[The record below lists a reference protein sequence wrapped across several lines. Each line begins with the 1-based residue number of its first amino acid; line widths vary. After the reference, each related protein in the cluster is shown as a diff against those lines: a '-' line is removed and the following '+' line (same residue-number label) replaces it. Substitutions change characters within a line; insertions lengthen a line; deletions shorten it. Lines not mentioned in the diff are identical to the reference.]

1 MKQKQEKLETKMKWM
16 LLSTMIPMTILI
28 IVLLVFFWHYTN
40 EYNQLS
46 NNLAVS
52 SEYNAN
58 YRNSNN
64 DMSFKDEVD
73 MDIYYVTIGRKG
85 KDGLPTEQVD
95 KAISTVESL
104 KKTTSKKESLRSLK
118 YLTNYLE
125 NLKKRMN
132 QLLEIKNYQERQEF
146 VANNTEILTTL
157 FEKEMQNYIYQEA
170 TELVQIES
178 QLAGNV
184 RLTIITMCAAI
195 LVATAILLRRSFR
208 LTYSITKP
216 ISEILHN
223 IKKVGKGEYKTI
235 NVVSADSVEIQELDA
250 GTRKMAGRIEG
261 LLENV
266 RKEQEVQ
273 HMTELQLIQA
283 QVNPHFLYNT
293 LESITWMV
301 EAQKN
306 EEAVIMISELAK
318 LLRVSLSRGKTIIP
332 VKDELQHSRSYMNI
346 QLMRYKERF
355 QMEFQTDKEIE
366 DYCIVKLVI
375 QPILENAI
383 YYGVGNMDEDDE
395 GKITVRGEKKE
406 DDIYITIEDN
416 GMGMR
421 KEVLEN
427 ILKDNNKVPKH
438 GSDVGVINVHSRI
451 QLMFGEQYG
460 LEIYSEP
467 DEGTRV
473 VIHIPAIPYT
483 KENAEQLEM
492 QKYIQGRDVDEKE

>member
-52 SEYNAN
+52 AEYNAN
-58 YRNSNN
+58 YKNSNN

-266 RKEQEVQ
+266 RKEQEGGMQQDAVDMITSLSVFFRTSLSKGKDIIPLSEEKRHTLSYLEIQ
-273 HMTELQLIQA
+273 QSRYRDIMEFEINIPPELDEVMVPKLTLQPLAENALYHGIKNKRGKGKILIEGF
-283 QVNPHFLYNT
+283 NLGDD
-293 LESITWMV
+293 M
-301 EAQKN
+301 
-306 EEAVIMISELAK
+306 M
-318 LLRVSLSRGKTIIP
+318 LRVTDNGQGMTP
-332 VKDELQHSRSYMNI
+332 
-346 QLMRYKERF
+346 ERLYEV
-355 QMEFQTDKEIE
+355 QE
-366 DYCIVKLVI
+366 
-375 QPILENAI
+375 AI
-383 YYGVGNMDEDDE
+383 RTGERAGFGLAAVSERIALYYGPGYGLKISSTE
-395 GKITVRGEKKE
+395 GEGTVMEVYMAKKI
-406 DDIYITIEDN
+406 N
-416 GMGMR
+416 
-421 KEVLEN
+421 L
-427 ILKDNNKVPKH
+427 DNN
-438 GSDVGVINVHSRI
+438 SRTV
-451 QLMFGEQYG
+451 LW
-460 LEIYSEP
+460 
-467 DEGTRV
+467 
-473 VIHIPAIPYT
+473 PAD
-483 KENAEQLEM
+483 
-492 QKYIQGRDVDEKE
+492 RDLRRSAK

>member
-1 MKQKQEKLETKMKWM
+1 MVLMMM
-16 LLSTMIPMTILI
+16 LLEGNRLI
-28 IVLLVFFWHYTN
+28 SRKISKPIRKLDESVKTYEAGGKTDI
-40 EYNQLS
+40 YIGG
-46 NNLAVS
+46 S
-52 SEYNAN
+52 SEIRHLGYSVQRSYERIETLMEEIIRQQNE
-58 YRNSNN
+58 R
-64 DMSFKDEVD
+64 
-73 MDIYYVTIGRKG
+73 RK
-85 KDGLPTEQVD
+85 
-95 KAISTVESL
+95 S
-104 KKTTSKKESLRSLK
+104 
-118 YLTNYLE
+118 
-125 NLKKRMN
+125 
-132 QLLEIKNYQERQEF
+132 
-146 VANNTEILTTL
+146 
-157 FEKEMQNYIYQEA
+157 
-170 TELVQIES
+170 
-178 QLAGNV
+178 
-184 RLTIITMCAAI
+184 
-195 LVATAILLRRSFR
+195 
-208 LTYSITKP
+208 
-216 ISEILHN
+216 
-223 IKKVGKGEYKTI
+223 
-235 NVVSADSVEIQELDA
+235 ELDA
-250 GTRKMAGRIEG
+250 
-261 LLENV
+261 
-266 RKEQEVQ
+266 
-273 HMTELQLIQA
+273 LQSQI
-283 QVNPHFLYNT
+283 NPHFLYNT
-293 LESITWMV
+293 LESITWMI

-346 QLMRYKERF
+346 QLVRYKERF

-406 DDIYITIEDN
+406 DDIYIIIEDN

-438 GSDVGVINVHSRI
+438 GSGVGVINVHSRI